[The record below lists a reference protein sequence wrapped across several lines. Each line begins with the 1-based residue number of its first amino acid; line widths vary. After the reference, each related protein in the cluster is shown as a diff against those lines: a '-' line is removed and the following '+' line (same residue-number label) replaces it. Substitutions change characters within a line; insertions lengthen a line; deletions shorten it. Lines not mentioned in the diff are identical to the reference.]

1 MKFLAGIDNL
11 SMLPAIYAPERD
23 GIHNRSCHEFG
34 TGGIGVNTIREKFGV
49 TGEGVVQVND
59 RDLVSA
65 ANIHERRNDS
75 RIQGLLIDPKI
86 GLVHRHGRTDA
97 HLGAGFERTVV
108 FDQIVKI
115 PIKTGGILPVLRLS
129 IVGPE
134 QDDDHVWLETIG
146 GGEFLS
152 GPVRK
157 VARFLKRGP
166 AATKIFHLVAAPEI
180 VAEFGGVTVFFSV
193 FDSRPEGNAIADAR
207 DLDGSAFVFVGI
219 NGR

>member
-1 MKFLAGIDNL
+1 MEFLAGIDNL
-11 SMLPAIYAPERD
+11 SMLPAIDAPERD
-23 GIHNRSCHEFG
+23 GIHNRSGHEFG
-34 TGGIGVNTIREKFGV
+34 TGGIGVNAIREEFGM

-65 ANIHERRNDS
+65 AGIHERRDDA

-86 GLVHRHGRTDA
+86 GPVHRHRRTDA
-97 HLGAGFERTVV
+97 HLRAGLEPTVM
-108 FDQIVKI
+108 FNQIVKI
-115 PIKTGGILPVLRLS
+115 PIKTGGILPVLRLG

-146 GGEFLS
+146 GGEFLG
-152 GPVRK
+152 GPVREIS
-157 VARFLKRGP
+157 RFLKRGP
-166 AATKIFHLVAAPEI
+166 TATKIFHFVAAPKI
-180 VAEFGGVTVFFSV
+180 VAKFGGVTVLFSV
-193 FDSRPEGNAIADAR
+193 VDSRPEGNAIADAG